1 MKNNSEKISEN
12 FLENN
17 FSLQLELFSHSTEM
31 GPTDGKWNRKKY
43 CSEFV
48 WFCYFLEVHI
58 LDKHFI
64 NNHSQISI
72 HCDFMT

>member
-31 GPTDGKWNRKKY
+31 GPTDGK
-43 CSEFV
+43 
-48 WFCYFLEVHI
+48 
-58 LDKHFI
+58 
-64 NNHSQISI
+64 
-72 HCDFMT
+72 